1 MYIYSIT
8 ALYINPHY
16 HDCTKFQYD
25 VSVFFFYSLGAK
37 EVIAQ
42 VPAHHHNL
50 IILPIMLVNQSLVLA
65 VIKLQKNLC

>member
-25 VSVFFFYSLGAK
+25 VSVFFYSVGAK

-50 IILPIMLVNQSLVLA
+50 IILRIM
-65 VIKLQKNLC
+65 